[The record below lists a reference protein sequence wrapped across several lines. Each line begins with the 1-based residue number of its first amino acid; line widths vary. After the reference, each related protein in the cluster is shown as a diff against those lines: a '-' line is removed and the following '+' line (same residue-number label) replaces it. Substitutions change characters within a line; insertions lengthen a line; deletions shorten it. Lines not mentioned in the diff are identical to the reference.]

1 MGVRT
6 TKSNVPQLD
15 PLRWNIE
22 KAATEFGLTAAT
34 LRRALNK
41 NSALSDKDSLYT
53 TQQIAAAI
61 YGALHIEKLKTQREI
76 TRKLVLENEITTGSV
91 LNRAEL
97 TRVFAM
103 IAEAISNR
111 IMACGELSRAAKEDI
126 LKDLSS
132 WPLAL
137 EEVAHAQSRLVVSRG
152 NGRRPD
158 DDEQRP

>member
-76 TRKLVLENEITTGSV
+76 ARKLALENTITTGSV

-97 TRVFAM
+97 EKVFAA
-103 IAEAISNR
+103 IADAFASR
-111 IMACGELSRAAKEDI
+111 VMSVQGLSRQEKEDL

-137 EEVAHAQSRLVVSRG
+137 EDVAHAQTRLPRG
-152 NGRRPD
+152 KGKRHEED
-158 DDEQRP
+158 QSES